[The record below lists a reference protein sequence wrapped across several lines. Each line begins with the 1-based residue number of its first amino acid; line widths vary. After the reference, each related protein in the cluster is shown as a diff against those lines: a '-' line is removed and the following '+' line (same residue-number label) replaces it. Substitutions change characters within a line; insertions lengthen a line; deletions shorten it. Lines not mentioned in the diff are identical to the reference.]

1 MNIKELEEIENRK
14 KKFENEI
21 DKLAKNYFKDV
32 FQKAEVEETFKS
44 DGYYAILHHC
54 LNQIQCNDKNTS
66 FGLFAKVINK
76 ED

>member
-21 DKLAKNYFKDV
+21 DKLAKDYFKEFLQQPD
-32 FQKAEVEETFKS
+32 AENTFKS
-44 DGYYAILHHC
+44 DGYYAILNYC
-54 LNQIQCNDKNTS
+54 LKEIEWNDKNS
-66 FGLFAKVINK
+66 SLGYCANVKK